1 MAEFLI
7 PLARAVADTVARLG
21 LDDVEV
27 YVDGQAGMVIVAGE
41 GLSHWGHR
49 TVLEH
54 ALRQARLDFETHM
67 LVGARQSRIVVRPQ

>member
-1 MAEFLI
+1 MAELLI

-27 YVDGQAGMVIVAGE
+27 FVDVLAGTVIVAGE

-54 ALRQARLDFETHM
+54 ALGQARLDYETHM
-67 LVGARQSRIVVRPQ
+67 LVGARQSRIIVRPS